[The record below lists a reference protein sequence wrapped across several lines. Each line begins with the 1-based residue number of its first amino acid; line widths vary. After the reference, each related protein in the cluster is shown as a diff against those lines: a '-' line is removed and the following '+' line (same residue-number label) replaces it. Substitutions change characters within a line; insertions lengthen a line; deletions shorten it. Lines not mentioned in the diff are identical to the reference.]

1 MGMSKKLIVHA
12 GFHKTGTTALQ
23 SAFFANINELV
34 EFGIN
39 YPQVGGKAQHKAIY
53 SLMGK
58 TWGWEDRGGVTATDK
73 RWKNLLKQV
82 SKTKKTTLISS
93 EFLCELNEE
102 QIARFKKDL
111 NVADAHIY
119 FTIRPLLKIIPSAY
133 QQHLKIG
140 IKSDYEKWL
149 HSILDEPGVS
159 TITPSFWVRHTHAK
173 VISKWIAEFGADRV
187 TLIVVDEAQPELM
200 YDTFS
205 ELLGLPAKFL
215 KKQENQDSNR
225 SLSLNEITMLNRI
238 NRLFP
243 KRRSWHDYETFIRNG
258 AIKHL
263 TNKVEPAQDDLRL
276 LTPQWAVDKAKVIS
290 ANSVADIKK
299 LGIRIIGDLGSFAD
313 TKVPIGDNPVIEM
326 IPVDLAAQAL
336 IALDL
341 RVVET
346 FPKKWIL
353 QKLWKMTKR
362 DIKKWLKKVAK
373 K

>member
-1 MGMSKKLIVHA
+1 MDMAKKLIVHA

-23 SAFFANINELV
+23 SAFFANINALV
-34 EFGIN
+34 KFDIN
-39 YPQVGGKAQHKAIY
+39 YPQVGGKAHHKAIY

-73 RWKNLLKQV
+73 KWKNLLKQV
-82 SKTKKTTLISS
+82 GKIKKTALISS

-102 QIARFKKDL
+102 QITKFRKEL
-111 NVADAHIY
+111 NVADTHIY

-187 TLIVVDEAQPELM
+187 SLIVVDEAQPDVM

-225 SLSLNEITMLNRI
+225 SLSLNEITLLNRI
-238 NRLFP
+238 NRQFP

-258 AIKHL
+258 AIKYL

-276 LTPQWAVDKAKVIS
+276 LTPQWAVDKAKEIS

-299 LGIRIIGDLGSFAD
+299 LGIRIIGDLESFEDA
-313 TKVPIGDNPVIEM
+313 KVLIGDNLVIKM

-362 DIKKWLKKVAK
+362 DTKKWLKKVVK

>member
-1 MGMSKKLIVHA
+1 MAKKLIVHA

-23 SAFFANINELV
+23 SSFFANVNELAK
-34 EFGIN
+34 FGIN

-58 TWGWEDRGGVTATDK
+58 TWGWEDRGGVMSNDK
-73 RWKNLLKQV
+73 KWKNLLKQV
-82 SKTKKTTLISS
+82 AKAKKTSLISS
-93 EFLCELNEE
+93 EFLCELDEK
-102 QIARFKKDL
+102 QIAKFRKDL
-111 NVADAHIY
+111 GVANTQIY

-173 VISKWIAEFGADRV
+173 VLSKWIAEFGADRV
-187 TLIVVDEAQPELM
+187 TLIVVDEAKPEFM

-225 SLSLNEITMLNRI
+225 SLSLNEITLLNRI
-238 NRLFP
+238 NRKFP

-258 AIKHL
+258 AIKYL
-263 TNKVEPAQDDLRL
+263 TNKVVPAQDDLRL
-276 LTPQWAVDKAKVIS
+276 LTPQWAVDKAKEIS
-290 ANSVADIKK
+290 ANSVADIKN
-299 LGIRIIGDLGSFAD
+299 LGIRIIGDLDTFAD
-313 TKVPIGDNPVIEM
+313 AKVPVGDNPPIEM

-362 DIKKWLKKVAK
+362 DLKKWLKKVAK

>member
-1 MGMSKKLIVHA
+1 MSKKLIVHA

-23 SAFFANINELV
+23 SALFANIDKLTN
-34 EFGIN
+34 FGIN

-73 RWKNLLKQV
+73 KWKNLLKQV
-82 SKTKKTTLISS
+82 RRAKKTTLISS
-93 EFLCELNEE
+93 EFLCELTEE
-102 QIARFKKDL
+102 QISRFKKDL
-111 NVADAHIY
+111 NVADTHIY

-149 HSILDEPGVS
+149 HSILDKPGVS
-159 TITPSFWVRHTHAK
+159 TITPSFWVRHTHAH
-173 VISKWIAEFGADRV
+173 VLSKWVAEFGVDRV
-187 TLIVVDEAQPELM
+187 TLIVVDESQPELM

-205 ELLGLPAKFL
+205 ELLELPKKFL

-225 SLSLNEITMLNRI
+225 SLSLQEITLLNRI
-238 NRLFP
+238 NRKFP

-258 AIKHL
+258 AIKYL
-263 TNKVEPAQDDLRL
+263 TNKVTPAPDDLRL
-276 LTPQWAVDKAKVIS
+276 LTPQWAVDKAKEIS

-299 LGIRIIGDLGSFAD
+299 LGIRIIGDLDSFTAAS
-313 TKVPIGDNPVIEM
+313 VPVGDNPTIEM
-326 IPVDLAAQAL
+326 IPVDLAAKAL

-346 FPKKWIL
+346 FPKKWVL

-362 DIKKWLKKVAK
+362 DLKKWLKKVAK
-373 K
+373 R

>member
-1 MGMSKKLIVHA
+1 MDMAKKLIVHA

-23 SAFFANINELV
+23 SALFANINELV
-34 EFGIN
+34 KFGIE
-39 YPQVGGKAQHKAIY
+39 YPQVGGKAHHKAIY

-73 RWKNLLKQV
+73 KWKNLIRQV
-82 SKTKKTTLISS
+82 GKINKTALISS

-102 QIARFKKDL
+102 QITKFRNEL
-111 NVADAHIY
+111 NVADTHIY

-187 TLIVVDEAQPELM
+187 TLIVVDEAQPDVM

-238 NRLFP
+238 NRQYP

-258 AIKHL
+258 AIKYL

-276 LTPQWAVDKAKVIS
+276 LTPQWAVDKAKEIS

-299 LGIRIIGDLGSFAD
+299 LGIHIIGDLDSFEDA
-313 TKVPIGDNPVIEM
+313 KVLIGDNPVIKM

-362 DIKKWLKKVAK
+362 DTKKWLKKVVK

>member
-1 MGMSKKLIVHA
+1 MSKKLIVHA

-23 SAFFANINELV
+23 SALFANIKELTK
-34 EFGIN
+34 FGIS
-39 YPQVGGKAQHKAIY
+39 YPEVGGKAQHKAIY

-73 RWKNLLKQV
+73 KWKDLLKQV
-82 SKTKKTTLISS
+82 AKAKKTSLISS

-102 QIARFKKDL
+102 QIAKFKKDL
-111 NVADAHIY
+111 NVSDAHIY

-149 HSILDEPGVS
+149 HSILDQPGVS
-159 TITPSFWVRHTHAK
+159 TITPSFWVRHTHAH
-173 VISKWIAEFGADRV
+173 VLSKWIAEFGADRV
-187 TLIVVDEAQPELM
+187 TLIVVDESQPVLM

-205 ELLGLPAKFL
+205 ELLGLPNKFL
-215 KKQENQDSNR
+215 KKQEKQDSNR
-225 SLSLNEITMLNRI
+225 SLSLQEITLLNRI
-238 NRLFP
+238 NRKFP

-258 AIKHL
+258 AVKYL
-263 TNKVEPAQDDLRL
+263 TNKVTPAPDDLRL
-276 LTPQWAVDKAKVIS
+276 LTPQWAVDKAKEIS

-299 LGIRIIGDLGSFAD
+299 LGIRIIGDLDSFAD
-313 TKVPIGDNPVIEM
+313 ATVPVGDNPTIEM
-326 IPVDLAAQAL
+326 IPVDLAAKAL
-336 IALDL
+336 IAMDL

-346 FPKKWIL
+346 FPKKWVL

-362 DIKKWLKKVAK
+362 DLKKWLKKVMK

>member
-1 MGMSKKLIVHA
+1 MAKKLIVHA

-23 SAFFANINELV
+23 SALFANINELV
-34 EFGIN
+34 KFGIE
-39 YPQVGGKAQHKAIY
+39 YPQVGGKAHHKAIY

-73 RWKNLLKQV
+73 KWKNLIRQV
-82 SKTKKTTLISS
+82 GKINKTALISS

-102 QIARFKKDL
+102 QITKFRNEL
-111 NVADAHIY
+111 NVADTHIY

-187 TLIVVDEAQPELM
+187 TLIVVDEAQPDVM

-238 NRLFP
+238 NRQYP

-258 AIKHL
+258 AIKYL
-263 TNKVEPAQDDLRL
+263 TNKVEPAQNDLRL
-276 LTPQWAVDKAKVIS
+276 LTPQWAVDKAKEIS
-290 ANSVADIKK
+290 ANSVVDIKK
-299 LGIRIIGDLGSFAD
+299 LGIHIIGDLDSFEDA
-313 TKVPIGDNPVIEM
+313 KVLIGDNPVIKM

-346 FPKKWIL
+346 FPKKWVL

-362 DIKKWLKKVAK
+362 DTKKWLKEVVK

>member
-1 MGMSKKLIVHA
+1 MAKKLIVHA

-23 SAFFANINELV
+23 SAFFANINELDRY
-34 EFGIN
+34 GIS

-73 RWKNLLKQV
+73 KWKNLVKQV
-82 SKTKKTTLISS
+82 VKAKKTTLISS
-93 EFLCELNEE
+93 EFLCELNEK
-102 QIARFKKDL
+102 QIAKFRKDL
-111 NVADAHIY
+111 KVADSHIY

-159 TITPSFWVRHTHAK
+159 TITPSFWVRHTHPQ

-187 TLIVVDEAQPELM
+187 TLIVVDEAQPDFM

-215 KKQENQDSNR
+215 KKQEKQDSNR
-225 SLSLNEITMLNRI
+225 SLSLNEITLLNRI
-238 NRLFP
+238 NRKFP

-258 AIKHL
+258 AVKHL
-263 TNKVEPAQDDLRL
+263 TNKVVPAEGDLRL
-276 LTPQWAVDKAKVIS
+276 LTPQWAVDKAKAIS

-299 LGIRIIGDLGSFAD
+299 LGIRIIGDLDCFEDA
-313 TKVPIGDNPVIEM
+313 KVPVGDNPRIEM

-336 IALDL
+336 IALNL

-362 DIKKWLKKVAK
+362 DLKKWLKKVAK

>member
-1 MGMSKKLIVHA
+1 MAKKLIVHA

-23 SAFFANINELV
+23 STFFANINALIK
-34 EFGIN
+34 FGIY
-39 YPQVGGKAQHKAIY
+39 YPQVGGKAHHKAIY

-73 RWKNLLKQV
+73 KWKNLVRQV
-82 SKTKKTTLISS
+82 GKIKKTALISS

-102 QIARFKKDL
+102 QITKFRKEL
-111 NVADAHIY
+111 NVADTHIY

-187 TLIVVDEAQPELM
+187 TLIVVDEAQPDIM

-205 ELLGLPAKFL
+205 ELLGLPGKFL

-238 NRLFP
+238 NRQFP

-258 AIKHL
+258 SIKYL

-276 LTPQWAVDKAKVIS
+276 LTPQWAVDKAKEIS
-290 ANSVADIKK
+290 ANSVADIRK
-299 LGIRIIGDLGSFAD
+299 LGINIIGDLDSFEDAN
-313 TKVPIGDNPVIEM
+313 VLIGDNPAIKM

-362 DIKKWLKKVAK
+362 DTKKWLKQVVK